1 MQNNIMLTNQE
12 FLNPMIELIFFHSRT
27 PQDYMYFM
35 VIQNILS
42 TITDTHKDFDLSSSG
57 LTHYR
62 LYILK

>member
-1 MQNNIMLTNQE
+1 
-12 FLNPMIELIFFHSRT
+12 MIELIFFHSRT